1 VNFNLYLDRDCADR
15 LDRIARQTGTS
26 RNALVREAVRT
37 WLDRQASMWPKEVL
51 DFGAEPSIV
60 PFEAHRAELPP
71 EPDDPLAR
79 PQPLRRPRAR
89 AKSR

>member
-1 VNFNLYLDRDCADR
+1 
-15 LDRIARQTGTS
+15 
-26 RNALVREAVRT
+26 
-37 WLDRQASMWPKEVL
+37 MWPKEVL